1 MLSSIILMLLWVIV
15 VPGLLY
21 KKSTE
26 VSVWPSLAEV
36 EELAKAKPPLHS
48 QPSLPYIANRK
59 LLKNLIQGIRYSKC
73 VKVIVGPRDS
83 GKTSGINLVTEAW
96 QQSGH
101 TVVNINLKGVSNKAS
116 WEEVMLK
123 ATKDIYKV
131 MSTLDYSKYWCILRE
146 VKSNCGRS
154 MSEWTGAMIWD
165 IIQNLSSRG
174 SIIALLGTTLPVV
187 IRIIQAIV
195 PQKYLAYLK
204 LPQQTVFY
212 LSIVCAAAFSIMIGL
227 NFRYLMYEL
236 IAPGIIHGNW
246 DTFQCSLNAIDH
258 CEPERKPVVVIH
270 EISNLDDDAK
280 KECFAA
286 VEKMKENIM
295 HFPMIL
301 ETAYFSWLDA
311 SSVCKSR
318 LSFCPYYVEEMSYS
332 EIAAEVVD
340 THKLW
345 STEEFKKIH
354 DAIGGHIGS
363 YSRFYMYQTY
373 YNMSID
379 DSLAGMK
386 REAVAHIS
394 NCLNKVGNAS
404 DAISVLSDLKTAN
417 YSLSVL
423 IVTDTVNTL
432 TNCNVLFY
440 SPFEMVVFPQNKLLE
455 TAISVVL
462 ENYKEK

>member
-1 MLSSIILMLLWVIV
+1 MLSFIILIPLWIFV
-15 VPGLLY
+15 VPDLLY
-21 KKSTE
+21 EKRTE
-26 VSVWPSLAEV
+26 VSVWPSLTEV
-36 EELAKAKPPLHS
+36 ERLAKAKPSLNS

-96 QQSGH
+96 QLSGH
-101 TVVNINLKGVSNKAS
+101 AVVNVNLKGVSNKLS
-116 WEEVMLK
+116 WEDVMRK
-123 ATKDIYKV
+123 ATKDIYTV

-154 MSEWTGAMIWD
+154 MSQWTGTVMWD

-187 IRIIQAIV
+187 IKIVQAIV
-195 PQKYLAYLK
+195 PQKYFAYLK

-212 LSIVCAAAFSIMIGL
+212 LSIVCAAAFSIMVGL

-246 DTFQCSLNAIDH
+246 DTLQCSLNAIDK
-258 CEPERKPVVVIH
+258 CEPERKPILVIR

-286 VEKMKENIM
+286 VEKMKEDMM
-295 HFPMIL
+295 HFPVIL
-301 ETAYFSWLDA
+301 ESAYFSWLDA
-311 SSVCKSR
+311 SSVYKSR

-332 EIAAEVVD
+332 EISAEVVNI
-340 THKLW
+340 HKLW
-345 STEEFKKIH
+345 SAEEFKKIY
-354 DAIGGHIGS
+354 DTIGGHIGS
-363 YSRFYMYQTY
+363 YSRLYMYQTY
-373 YNMSID
+373 YNMSVN
-379 DSLAGMK
+379 DSLARMK
-386 REAVAHIS
+386 REAIAHVTDS
-394 NCLNKVGNAS
+394 LNKVGNVS
-404 DAISVLSDLKTAN
+404 DAISLFSGLKTAN
-417 YSLSVL
+417 YSLSVV
-423 IVTDTVNTL
+423 IMTDAINTL

-440 SPFEMVVFPQNKLLE
+440 SPFKMTVFPQNKLLE
-455 TAISVVL
+455 TAITVVL